1 MLFACLEIDR
11 FPFLLFAC
19 ILLSVAY
26 VLVDDQVMIL
36 VTLLTCVMLDVLA
49 LYS

>member
-1 MLFACLEIDR
+1 MSRNWQI
-11 FPFLLFAC
+11 PIIVVAC

-26 VLVDDQVMIL
+26 ALVDDQVMIL